1 MSDRKISQLDSISMN
16 LSSNGQLTPS
26 VLFVPAFTRNG
37 SNTTSNGAVNLAT
50 LVSLIYNRI
59 VEWAQQAISTGE
71 YEEPSAPSGG
81 GEVSLSAFNALKS
94 RVTALENGSS
104 GGGGSINVGSFP
116 THTIQVITQN
126 GTTSYS
132 LPCAPDSDNETVIIN
147 VVSGDALFTV
157 SLTVSNVNITGSSI
171 TTAVTATVSKSGGAG
186 GTLSSIKVS
195 GSFICGS
202 GGGSG
207 YFTEQEM
214 ISSSYTVTGSQTHST
229 TVTGTGATGSS
240 ATVYITVKVNNKAAN
255 QTTITNSTGNT
266 AQGTIYVTA

>member
-1 MSDRKISQLDSISMN
+1 MN

-59 VEWAQQAISTGE
+59 AEWTQQSINTGE
-71 YEEPSAPSGG
+71 YEEPAAPSGG

-94 RVTALENGSS
+94 RVTALENGSGGGS
-104 GGGGSINVGSFP
+104 GGGSINVGSFP

-132 LPCAPDSDNETVIIN
+132 LPCAPDSDNKTVIIN
-147 VVSGDALFTV
+147 VVSGDALFVV

-171 TTAVTATVSKSGGAG
+171 TTAVTATVSKSGGTG

-195 GSFICGS
+195 GSFISGS

-207 YFTEQEM
+207 YFSEQEM
-214 ISSSYTVTGSQTHST
+214 ISSPYTVTSSQTHST

-240 ATVYITVKVNNKAAN
+240 ATVYITVKVNNNTAN

-266 AQGTIYVTA
+266 AQGTIYVTE